1 MTFSKLELR
10 PGHGSH
16 ADALMRA
23 LPDGLL
29 LSDDQGRIIEVNDA
43 LCTMMGYDHDEIVGL
58 QPPYPWWPEDERERI
73 AGEFAASRAERSAR
87 WDLTFQRRDHR
98 RFYASVAT
106 SALVTAGGGSA
117 GFASVLRDTTDEH
130 REREA
135 LPAADNIGGAA
146 RAAPPDGGAAVNPG
160 VAARALGVSVS
171 TVRRW
176 IDEGRLQASRTVG
189 GHRRISEAELRR
201 FGSTLTGPTRLKPP
215 RLPERPLPALAL
227 VLGRK
232 GEALLAE
239 AARISYAD
247 RACGWFAQERSRDCL
262 QVWVR
267 RVARAADAGAPQD
280 AVDATRDMFA
290 EARTG
295 AGLEEC
301 HVYLDRFSALALRA
315 LAPLDSGPKTLSDAR
330 TLLAAMR
337 RALTSSE
344 DERNLARAVAAFHR
358 ETMA

>member
-1 MTFSKLELR
+1 MQ
-10 PGHGSH
+10 
-16 ADALMRA
+16 A

-29 LSDDQGRIIEVNDA
+29 LSDGHGRIVEVNDA

-58 QPPYPWWPEDERERI
+58 QPPYPWWPEDQHEQI
-73 AGEFAASRAERSAR
+73 TDKFAASIAARSAR
-87 WDLTFQRRDHR
+87 WELTFQRRDGR
-98 RFYASVAT
+98 RFPASVAT
-106 SALVTAGGGSA
+106 SKLVTPDRGFA

-130 REREA
+130 RERERLRDA
-135 LPAADNIGGAA
+135 DDDGDAAP
-146 RAAPPDGGAAVNPG
+146 AAPPDEGAAVNPG
-160 VAARALGVSVS
+160 VAARALGVSIS

-176 IDEGRLQASRTVG
+176 IDEGRLDASRTAG

-201 FGSTLTGPTRLKPP
+201 FGSTLTRPTRLKPP

-227 VLGRK
+227 VLSRK
-232 GEALLAE
+232 GEALLTE
-239 AARISYAD
+239 AARISYED
-247 RACGWFAQERSRDCL
+247 RACGWFAQERSRGCL

-290 EARTG
+290 EARTA

-301 HVYLDRFSALALRA
+301 HVFVDRFSALALRV
-315 LAPLDSGPKTLSDAR
+315 LAPLDSGPKVLSDAH

-344 DERNLARAVAAFHR
+344 DQRNLAPAVTAFHR
-358 ETMA
+358 EVMA